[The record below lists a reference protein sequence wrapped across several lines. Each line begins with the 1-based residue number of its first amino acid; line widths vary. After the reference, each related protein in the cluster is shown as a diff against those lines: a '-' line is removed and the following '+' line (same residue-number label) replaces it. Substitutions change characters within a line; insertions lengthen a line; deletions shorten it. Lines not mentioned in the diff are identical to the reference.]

1 MRKVLIITYYEIK
14 EHFVSIANNF
24 RTLYNWSVINYPL
37 YMYCYDS
44 LSKVDNITEHFIDY
58 LTEEKPH
65 IILWWFSDIYT
76 DFFMKIKNAFP
87 NIYYVLYCLDDPN
100 KVNFTKSIMFNHL
113 ITTDENSIDKYYN
126 KYIDHCLFCYDEMFF
141 KNVKKEYVVDILY
154 ICETIN
160 NDINELQIIKILN
173 NYCIENKLIL
183 EIYGTPLINEISEFY
198 KGNVIYNDLPSL
210 FNTSK
215 IVITNKFSNWITSIK
230 TCNTVLIDDYNKNN
244 IIYKIE
250 SSYHNDNSELIK
262 ANNLSVKNCSWKKLT
277 DIIFLRYN
285 EFAFN
290 KQKYKNTYSYWLEQ
304 WNNNIYEIPYDIEIP
319 NNFDSDNYIVKNNL
333 TDMTLENVYIHWLK
347 HSNDITYMKKNKVL
361 LKDASIYNTIQ
372 SSIYDVYSVF
382 NKIYVSNDID
392 NGLIELNNI
401 ISNHKSLK
409 INQLLELYLYN

>member
-1 MRKVLIITYYEIK
+1 
-14 EHFVSIANNF
+14 
-24 RTLYNWSVINYPL
+24 
-37 YMYCYDS
+37 
-44 LSKVDNITEHFIDY
+44 
-58 LTEEKPH
+58 
-65 IILWWFSDIYT
+65 
-76 DFFMKIKNAFP
+76 
-87 NIYYVLYCLDDPN
+87 
-100 KVNFTKSIMFNHL
+100 
-113 ITTDENSIDKYYN
+113 
-126 KYIDHCLFCYDEMFF
+126 MFF

-160 NDINELQIIKILN
+160 NDINEIQIIKILN

-262 ANNLSVKNCSWKKLT
+262 SNNLSVKNCSWKKLT